1 MIAGLLG
8 RKLGMIQVV
17 DKEGRLRGATVIE
30 AGPCLISQIRTEK
43 RDGYSAV
50 QVGFGTAKHANK
62 PMRGHLQRLGDL
74 RHLREFASD
83 DTSAYKVGDRI
94 GVEIFQEGD
103 RVDVTGVSKGRG
115 FAGVVKRYGFAG
127 GPKTHGQSD
136 RHRARGS
143 IGAGGPGRVF
153 KGMRMAGHMGAKQ
166 VTVRNLEVLQ
176 SNAARGMLL
185 VAGAVPGAREGLLK
199 IRYSLQTIKEARTR
213 KPQEAEEETPAT
225 EEEEASIA
233 DGETVEKAEADAA
246 PIEAQ
251 ADAEA
256 ESPEASVE
264 TEEAEASKETE
275 QAGEADEASAEET
288 ADAES
293 SDEEQTS

>member
-83 DTSAYKVGDRI
+83 DASAYKVGDRI

-185 VAGAVPGAREGLLK
+185 VAGAVPGAKDGLLK
-199 IRYSLQTIKEARTR
+199 IRYSLQLIEEARTR
-213 KPQEAEEETPAT
+213 KPQQVEEEAPAT

-275 QAGEADEASAEET
+275 QADEASAEET

>member
-8 RKLGMIQVV
+8 RKLGMIQMI
-17 DKEGRLRGATVIE
+17 DNEGRLRGATVIE
-30 AGPCLISQIRTEK
+30 AGPCLISQIRTEEK
-43 RDGYSAV
+43 DGYSAI
-50 QVGFGTAKHANK
+50 QIGFGKAKHANK

-74 RHLREFASD
+74 RHLREFASN
-83 DTSAYKVGDRI
+83 DTSVHKVGDRI

-166 VTVRNLEVLQ
+166 ITVRNLEVLQ

-185 VAGAVPGAREGLLK
+185 VAGAVPGARDGLLK
-199 IRYSLQTIKEARTR
+199 IRYSLQTIEAARTR
-213 KPQEAEEETPAT
+213 KPQEVEEETPAVD
-225 EEEEASIA
+225 EEETATAAGEA
-233 DGETVEKAEADAA
+233 VEKAEAEAA

-264 TEEAEASKETE
+264 TKEAEAPE
-275 QAGEADEASAEET
+275 QPEEADEET
-288 ADAES
+288 AAAES